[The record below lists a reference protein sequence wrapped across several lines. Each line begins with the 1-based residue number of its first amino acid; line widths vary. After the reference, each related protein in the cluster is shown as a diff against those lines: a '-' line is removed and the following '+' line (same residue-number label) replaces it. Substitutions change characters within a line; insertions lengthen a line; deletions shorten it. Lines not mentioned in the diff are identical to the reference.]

1 MHDSRDRVQVPRL
14 STGRSAE
21 RRAGGFVERCEKAA
35 LLPRCLRTTEPRS
48 TRSGAFR
55 KHDRPLGHVD
65 HCSIRSLNAEY
76 DLWKLWTLR
85 RTRESLRSVPT
96 LASEL
101 IARAA
106 AIGAGKP
113 RCDGDQRSFR
123 RTCAPRSLPARCGR
137 GASPTAGVRELRS
150 TFSATRSSRS
160 RSSTDSSRVRRAPR
174 SLPRPTSSGCRRR
187 LRRSRSSG
195 VRSPARS
202 SRSFRRPSPRSSRS
216 CCSSSS
222 HPPRPRSLWILDA
235 AGATTCL
242 VSHGKAP
249 RSRRLR
255 EVAKAA
261 LDGVTAGSP
270 QVHVRV
276 VERWDRPHAA
286 LVARG
291 RVAES
296 EHLEEY
302 LEEAAN
308 ALAPLLERA
317 SLFDRRVQ
325 REHDLV
331 AAGERRLLRLGFDL
345 HDGPLQEIV
354 ALADE
359 MRTASTQISA
369 VVPDDYRQRVR
380 GRFNDVHARLGALDE
395 SLRQIAH
402 SIRSTTAV
410 ARPVADAVEA
420 ELSRSRA
427 RPASRGNSQVEG
439 DLASSA
445 TPRRS
450 SCSASSRKRCRT
462 CASTARPSK
471 VSIVLRSKRTF
482 VDLTVTDDGCGFD
495 PRGLDT
501 DRLGLAGISERVRL
515 LGGAVEIKTDSRRR
529 HDGPRDPCRSGSRRH
544 LPPLRSTPLH
554 REPPGHHRFSS
565 PCRGWIC
572 RGGRAAHAG
581 AGHQH
586 RRSDHRH
593 HHGHDGH
600 HDDADDDHDAEA
612 EDPGCQ
618 ELSGGGPGARAL
630 GPGSRCREPA
640 RARDPGHAPVPVRF
654 SPAGDVRGADSRPA
668 PTACP
673 GTTSASR
680 CARTARSAG
689 SRPRPCH

>member
-1 MHDSRDRVQVPRL
+1 MDAAADRDVSPV
-14 STGRSAE
+14 G
-21 RRAGGFVERCEKAA
+21 
-35 LLPRCLRTTEPRS
+35 
-48 TRSGAFR
+48 
-55 KHDRPLGHVD
+55 
-65 HCSIRSLNAEY
+65 
-76 DLWKLWTLR
+76 
-85 RTRESLRSVPT
+85 PT

-113 RCDGDQRSFR
+113 RSTATALLPPDLRSALLASEVRARRLADGWGQGAALDFLGDAIVAVAVEHRFEPGEARAAVTAAADELGLPPEAAAFAVFR
-123 RTCAPRSLPARCGR
+123 RALASKEFAQLPPAVAAELALVLIVELAPA
-137 GASPTAGVRELRS
+137 AAG
-150 TFSATRSSRS
+150 
-160 RSSTDSSRVRRAPR
+160 
-174 SLPRPTSSGCRRR
+174 
-187 LRRSRSSG
+187 
-195 VRSPARS
+195 
-202 SRSFRRPSPRSSRS
+202 
-216 CCSSSS
+216 
-222 HPPRPRSLWILDA
+222 SLWILDA

-302 LEEAAN
+302 LEEAAI

-359 MRTASTQISA
+359 IRQASTQISA

-420 ELSRSRA
+420 ELIA
-427 RPASRGNSQVEG
+427 LEGATGIEGELQAEG
-439 DLASSA
+439 DLASLSDSQKIVLFRVVQEA
-445 TPRRS
+445 LS
-450 SCSASSRKRCRT
+450 NVRKHSG
-462 CASTARPSK
+462 AAK

-515 LGGAVEIKTDSRRR
+515 LGGAVEIKTTPGAGTTVRAT
-529 HDGPRDPCRSGSRRH
+529 
-544 LPPLRSTPLH
+544 LPQWKPSTP
-554 REPPGHHRFSS
+554 
-565 PCRGWIC
+565 
-572 RGGRAAHAG
+572 AAATIY
-581 AGHQH
+581 A
-586 RRSDHRH
+586 
-593 HHGHDGH
+593 
-600 HDDADDDHDAEA
+600 AT
-612 EDPGCQ
+612 P
-618 ELSGGGPGARAL
+618 
-630 GPGSRCREPA
+630 
-640 RARDPGHAPVPVRF
+640 
-654 SPAGDVRGADSRPA
+654 
-668 PTACP
+668 
-673 GTTSASR
+673 
-680 CARTARSAG
+680 
-689 SRPRPCH
+689 